1 MSTLTHDLP
10 QNFHFRYIQYT
21 RCISVRYSKL
31 SSLPT
36 LLELRLAN
44 WGQLRKV
51 TVFWLASPL
60 IRLLILAPSFMRFFC
75 YATSYT
81 PLRVRDY
88 RFLRTGLMGLTC
100 LLSHRATHISFLFS
114 MLILSAR
121 VTAMSSFTSVRA
133 NSQPCLL
140 SSPASTPDVSFNL
153 SFSPSTYVLSFQWP
167 FTSCALNPSPPT
179 LICQAPPAAFTVEAL
194 RPSDTQLHVSPTC
207 CGIPFLVAPIVD
219 LAPALRRFWPDLSP
233 SSNDWDMWRTQWL
246 RFGNCCGLSQR
257 NYFRRVLQLAH
268 QYDFVRALKA
278 DGIDVSGAK
287 EHRLVDVQRAI
298 DEAVGG
304 FRVQLRCVRHHSSQ
318 SPLLH
323 RLQVCLSP
331 NHFSVVDCAP
341 DQSTT
346 TFDDSTSSLDTPCNT
361 SASVSVPFR
370 PHDFH
375 DPYDDD
381 STANNS
387 TEPKPPKTHDYGSLP
402 LAHAAL
408 FVIAALVTFSSLA
421 FCVFYQ
427 CRFAVQHSRHLRST
441 RPYYH
446 PVQPPPE
453 HNNTS

>member
-1 MSTLTHDLP
+1 MGRTFRFLQRATLILFP
-10 QNFHFRYIQYT
+10 F
-21 RCISVRYSKL
+21 S
-31 SSLPT
+31 
-36 LLELRLAN
+36 
-44 WGQLRKV
+44 
-51 TVFWLASPL
+51 
-60 IRLLILAPSFMRFFC
+60 LLILS
-75 YATSYT
+75 
-81 PLRVRDY
+81 
-88 RFLRTGLMGLTC
+88 
-100 LLSHRATHISFLFS
+100 TH
-114 MLILSAR
+114 
-121 VTAMSSFTSVRA
+121 VTATSSFTFIKA

-140 SSPASTPDVSFNL
+140 SSPASTPDFSLNQP
-153 SFSPSTYVLSFQWP
+153 SPSTYVLSFQWP
-167 FTSCALNPSPPT
+167 FTTCALNPSPPT

-194 RPSDTQLHVSPTC
+194 RPSDTQLNYSPTC

-233 SSNDWDMWRTQWL
+233 ASNDWDMWRTQWL

-287 EHRLVDVQRAI
+287 EHRFVDVQQAI
-298 DEAVGG
+298 DQAVGG

-323 RLQVCLSP
+323 RLQLCLTP

-346 TFDDSTSSLDTPCNT
+346 TFQDSSSSLDTPCNA
-361 SASVSVPFR
+361 SGSVSVPFR
-370 PHDFH
+370 SHDFH
-375 DPYDDD
+375 NPYDDT
-381 STANNS
+381 SKHNRTQPTPTQNR
-387 TEPKPPKTHDYGSLP
+387 DYSSLP

-408 FVIAALVTFSSLA
+408 FVFTSLVALSSLA

-446 PVQPPPE
+446 PIQTPPE
-453 HNNTS
+453 HGNTS